1 MTSISKI
8 AYVDKLDDIVN
19 KYKIGIIAQLKWSL
33 LVKNQKYID
42 SNKEINNKDLEIGE
56 VGRISKY
63 KNIFGKGYT
72 PNCSE
77 EVFGIKKS

>member
-1 MTSISKI
+1 MKPVGEKSKI
-8 AYVDKLDDIVN
+8 
-19 KYKIGIIAQLKWSL
+19 
-33 LVKNQKYID
+33 YID
-42 SNKEINNKDLEIGE
+42 SNKEINNKDLEICE

-77 EVFGIKKS
+77 EVFEIKKS

>member
-1 MTSISKI
+1 MQNRYHSTIKMKPVGEKSKI
-8 AYVDKLDDIVN
+8 
-19 KYKIGIIAQLKWSL
+19 
-33 LVKNQKYID
+33 YID
-42 SNKEINNKDLEIGE
+42 SNKEINNKDLEICE

-77 EVFGIKKS
+77 EVFEIKKS